1 VGRGRVSIYL
11 SCFVLSATGLVSALA
26 SALWTAQAQT
36 LVSEALAFRGGPV
49 FRAPPLLPLQS
60 CLGEGQTF
68 GNDHSARFDLVR
80 CALPRSTDTTVAT
93 TSSPNASTTQANPT
107 SVPQQSPVGATQP
120 TTSVVSQPSTSTT
133 THGNQP
139 AVDLG
144 FAYYPPGD
152 LDPHDANRG
161 RKGDRKVYLPNII
174 FPLRLAPDQ
183 HPHMN
188 SQIWGHGGSGWD
200 GKGEA
205 GGSEC
210 DPVNYD
216 PMLQRDTY
224 CEIRTWA
231 MPMCPGGTGHQ
242 GQDIRP
248 PTCKDNT
255 WEVVAVADGII
266 TQVTSNTTVR
276 LMGAD
281 GTDYW
286 YLHMHPQSIT
296 AKVGQSVKQG
306 DVLGRVSKYMDGD
319 PNGTTMHLHFQVR
332 QTIRV
337 DGKILSVYVP
347 GYTSLIAAYRKAK
360 GLDPGIG
367 PDGNLIVDA
376 RFEIGASKAA
386 PTSSSQP
393 SPPVADQPAPNGQP
407 PSPTTSPT
415 AQQPPAPAA
424 PSPAADQSG
433 PGGQAPP
440 PTAGLAAPQPPVPTG
455 SSPAAD
461 QSASSG
467 QPSAPTAGPTVQQPP
482 APAVASPAADR
493 SAPGGQPSAPPR
505 GSTAPQSPAPAMPS
519 TTADQSAPGAQPP
532 PPTADSAALQHPS
545 TPSPSTE
552 QSGGPQP
559 VPTASSTAPQSPVPA
574 VSSPP
579 AAAAPG
585 AQSAAPAA
593 ISAARQPPAPT
604 TAVPTAD
611 QAASSEHPSPTSSP
625 TAPQP
630 PTTASVPPQP
640 PQSWWQKTLSSTKE
654 WWNKLGK

>member
-1 VGRGRVSIYL
+1 VGRARVSVCL
-11 SCFVLSATGLVSALA
+11 SCFVLSAIGLAIALA
-26 SALWTAQAQT
+26 SAPLAAQALT
-36 LVSEALAFRGGPV
+36 FVTEAMAFPRRPV
-49 FRAPPLLPLQS
+49 FGVPPVPPARS
-60 CLGEGQTF
+60 CVSDGQTF
-68 GNDHSARFDLVR
+68 GDSDPPRVDLVR
-80 CALPRSTDTTVAT
+80 CALPRSTDTTTAS
-93 TSSPNASTTQANPT
+93 TSSPNTSTTQASPT
-107 SVPQQSPVGATQP
+107 GAPQQGTVGTTQP
-120 TTSVVSQPSTSTT
+120 TTSAVSQATPSST

-152 LDPHDANRG
+152 LDSHDANRG
-161 RKGDRKVYLPNII
+161 RKGDRKVYLPNIT
-174 FPLRLAPDQ
+174 FPLRLAADQ

-248 PTCKDNT
+248 PTCKDNS
-255 WEVVAVADGII
+255 WEVVAVVDGII

-276 LMGAD
+276 LKGAD

-296 AKVGQSVKQG
+296 VKVGQSVKQG
-306 DVLGRVSKYMDGD
+306 DVLGHVSKYMDGD

-347 GYTSLIAAYRKAK
+347 GYASLIAAYRKAK

-386 PTSSSQP
+386 PTPSSQP
-393 SPPVADQPAPNGQP
+393 SPPVADQSAPSGQP
-407 PSPTTSPT
+407 PAPAAGP
-415 AQQPPAPAA
+415 AAERLPAPAA
-424 PSPAADQSG
+424 PSPAADQS
-433 PGGQAPP
+433 AP
-440 PTAGLAAPQPPVPTG
+440 
-455 SSPAAD
+455 
-461 QSASSG
+461 SG
-467 QPSAPTAGPTVQQPP
+467 QSSA
-482 APAVASPAADR
+482 
-493 SAPGGQPSAPPR
+493 
-505 GSTAPQSPAPAMPS
+505 
-519 TTADQSAPGAQPP
+519 
-532 PPTADSAALQHPS
+532 
-545 TPSPSTE
+545 
-552 QSGGPQP
+552 
-559 VPTASSTAPQSPVPA
+559 PTASSTAPQPPAPATPAPAAAQSAPGGQQSAPTASSAASQPPSPAAPSPSADQSAPGGQPPVPTASSTVQQSPSPA

-579 AAAAPG
+579 ADQTAPSLQSPQPAAS
-585 AQSAAPAA
+585 SAAPK
-593 ISAARQPPAPT
+593 PLAPT
-604 TAVPTAD
+604 TAAPAAD
-611 QAASSEHPSPTSSP
+611 QAASSAHPSPMSNP
-625 TAPQP
+625 MAPQP
-630 PTTASVPPQP
+630 AATASVPPEP
-640 PQSWWQKTLSSTKE
+640 PQSWWQKALSTTKE

>member
-1 VGRGRVSIYL
+1 VGRGRVSIYP
-11 SCFVLSATGLVSALA
+11 SCVVLSATGLAIALA
-26 SALWTAQAQT
+26 STPWTAHAQT
-36 LVSEALAFRGGPV
+36 SVSEALTFSGGPV
-49 FRAPPLLPLQS
+49 FRAPQALPLQS
-60 CLGEGQTF
+60 CSGEGQAF
-68 GNDHSARFDLVR
+68 GDNDPVRFDLVR
-80 CALPRSTDTTVAT
+80 CALPRSTDTTAAT
-93 TSSPNASTTQANPT
+93 ASSPNAGTTQTSPT
-107 SVPQQSPVGATQP
+107 GAPQQGTIGTTQP
-120 TTSVVSQPSTSTT
+120 TTSVVSQPTTSAPPST

-216 PMLQRDTY
+216 PMFQRDTY

-248 PTCKDNT
+248 PTCKDNS
-255 WEVVAVADGII
+255 WEVVAVVDGII

-276 LMGAD
+276 LKGAD

-286 YLHMHPQSIT
+286 YLHMHPQSISV
-296 AKVGQSVKQG
+296 KIGQSVKQG
-306 DVLGRVSKYMDGD
+306 DVLGHVSKYMDGD

-337 DGKILSVYVP
+337 DGKIMSVYVP

-360 GLDPGIG
+360 GLDPGID

-376 RFEIGASKAA
+376 RFEIGAPNAA
-386 PTSSSQP
+386 PTPSSQP
-393 SPPVADQPAPNGQP
+393 SPPVADQSAPGG
-407 PSPTTSPT
+407 PSSPPTTSSGVP
-415 AQQPPAPAA
+415 QPPAPAA
-424 PSPAADQSG
+424 PSP
-433 PGGQAPP
+433 
-440 PTAGLAAPQPPVPTG
+440 T
-455 SSPAAD
+455 AD
-461 QSASSG
+461 QSAPSG
-467 QPSAPTAGPTVQQPP
+467 QPPAPTAGPSVPQPP
-482 APAVASPAADR
+482 APAAPPPAADQP
-493 SAPGGQPSAPPR
+493 APGGQPSAP
-505 GSTAPQSPAPAMPS
+505 
-519 TTADQSAPGAQPP
+519 
-532 PPTADSAALQHPS
+532 
-545 TPSPSTE
+545 
-552 QSGGPQP
+552 
-559 VPTASSTAPQSPVPA
+559 TASSTSSQS
-574 VSSPP
+574 P
-579 AAAAPG
+579 AAAAPSPP
-585 AQSAAPAA
+585 ADQTAPAA
-593 ISAARQPPAPT
+593 ISVAPQPPAPT
-604 TAVPTAD
+604 AAAPTAD
-611 QAASSEHPSPTSSP
+611 QAASSAHPSPTSSP
-625 TAPQP
+625 MAPQP
-630 PTTASVPPQP
+630 PATASVPPQP

>member
-1 VGRGRVSIYL
+1 LEARGLGGVKVGRGRVSIYL
-11 SCFVLSATGLVSALA
+11 SCFVLSATGLAIALA

-49 FRAPPLLPLQS
+49 FRAPPLSPLQS

-93 TSSPNASTTQANPT
+93 TSSPNASTTQASPT

-120 TTSVVSQPSTSTT
+120 TTSVVSQPSASAPAST

-152 LDPHDANRG
+152 LDPHDANHG

-231 MPMCPGGTGHQ
+231 MPMCPGGMGHQ

-276 LMGAD
+276 LISAD

-296 AKVGQSVKQG
+296 VKVGQSVKQG
-306 DVLGRVSKYMDGD
+306 DVIGRVSKYMDGD

-376 RFEIGASKAA
+376 RFEIGAPKAA

-393 SPPVADQPAPNGQP
+393 SPPVVDQPAPNGQP
-407 PSPTTSPT
+407 SSPTAGPT
-415 AQQPPAPAA
+415 AQQSPAPAA
-424 PSPAADQSG
+424 PSPAADQSA
-433 PGGQAPP
+433 PGGQPPP
-440 PTAGLAAPQPPVPTG
+440 PTAGLAAPQPPAPTG

-467 QPSAPTAGPTVQQPP
+467 QPSSPTVGPTAQQPP

-493 SAPGGQPSAPPR
+493 SAPGG
-505 GSTAPQSPAPAMPS
+505 PQR
-519 TTADQSAPGAQPP
+519 
-532 PPTADSAALQHPS
+532 
-545 TPSPSTE
+545 
-552 QSGGPQP
+552 
-559 VPTASSTAPQSPVPA
+559 VPTGSSTAPQSPVPA

-579 AAAAPG
+579 AETAPG
-585 AQSAAPAA
+585 AQSAP
-593 ISAARQPPAPT
+593 QPPAPT

-611 QAASSEHPSPTSSP
+611 QASSSEHPSPTSSP